1 MVGNTSLL
9 VSPYQ
14 DTCGVSETCDFS
26 EKEESTMRNNYSIHF
41 QASCPY
47 HYKGLQPRFLLW
59 LCLRVWWSW
68 CAGLGATVKVPRIC
82 TIPAQH
88 QESAPALQRRS
99 PVTGPHKSLPQR
111 RALVHTFTVYRGL
124 GIGSLVIFAIN
135 TQYYLSILWCTSS
148 FSFILH
154 VQTSHLQL
162 NAATKDCGVQPAYKC
177 ST

>member
-1 MVGNTSLL
+1 MVSVKPVTSVKRRKAQCAIIFQFISKVHVHTIIKGYSLGSSSGS
-9 VSPYQ
+9 VSVSGEAGVLDWAPRSRSRVFVPYRHNI
-14 DTCGVSETCDFS
+14 
-26 EKEESTMRNNYSIHF
+26 K
-41 QASCPY
+41 
-47 HYKGLQPRFLLW
+47 K
-59 LCLRVWWSW
+59 
-68 CAGLGATVKVPRIC
+68 
-82 TIPAQH
+82 
-88 QESAPALQRRS
+88 APQLSALQRRS
-99 PVTGPHKSLPQR
+99 GSDGPHKSLPQR

-154 VQTSHLQL
+154 VQTSHLQF

>member
-41 QASCPY
+41 QASY
-47 HYKGLQPRFLLW
+47 HYKGLQPRFLLF
-59 LCLRVWWSW
+59 LCLRVWVSW

-99 PVTGPHKSLPQR
+99 AVTGRTSRSPSQR
-111 RALVHTFTVYRGL
+111 QFILLLFTGV
-124 GIGSLVIFAIN
+124 S
-135 TQYYLSILWCTSS
+135 LSIFWEVVDPLPFTAVN
-148 FSFILH
+148 FHFGMNLYRRTLAIL
-154 VQTSHLQL
+154 LIYIY
-162 NAATKDCGVQPAYKC
+162 AKK
-177 ST
+177 